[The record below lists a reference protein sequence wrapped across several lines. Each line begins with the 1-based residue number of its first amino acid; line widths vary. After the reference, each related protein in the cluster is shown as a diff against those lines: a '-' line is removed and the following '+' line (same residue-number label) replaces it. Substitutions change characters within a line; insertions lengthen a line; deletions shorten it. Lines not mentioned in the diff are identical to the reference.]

1 MNLPNKLSLFR
12 MLLVPVLVIVYLFPY
27 AQFHIDVFAFHFD
40 YVTLSVVDIACLA
53 IFALASFTDFLDGN
67 IARKYH
73 LITSFGKFV
82 DPIADKLLVNTSFIL
97 LAFSGRVPV
106 VAVIVMIWRDSI
118 VDGIRMMA
126 ANKGRVMA
134 AGILGKLKTVLQMI
148 AIIVCF
154 LCNLPFALFN
164 FPMDHFLVWAATVV
178 SILSGIRYFNQAKDI
193 LLESK

>member
-1 MNLPNKLSLFR
+1 M
-12 MLLVPVLVIVYLFPY
+12 
-27 AQFHIDVFAFHFD
+27 
-40 YVTLSVVDIACLA
+40 
-53 IFALASFTDFLDGN
+53 
-67 IARKYH
+67 
-73 LITSFGKFV
+73 
-82 DPIADKLLVNTSFIL
+82 NTSFIL